1 MPTGGFT
8 PKLIFDVDLR
18 MPDLTGD
25 GEFGIM
31 VVSFLIVSGVKLT
44 CLVVAEAV
52 FPPGVTGR
60 DFSRLG
66 LLGLLDNEGIEVGLF
81 IVELEYL
88 SIDLA
93 RSSLLGLWR
102 NCLG

>member
-1 MPTGGFT
+1 MGCFT
-8 PKLIFDVDLR
+8 PKSVFDADLG

-60 DFSRLG
+60 GLSRLG
-66 LLGLLDNEGIEVGLF
+66 LLGLLDNEVIEVGF
-81 IVELEYL
+81 FMVELGYL
-88 SIDLA
+88 SIDLT
-93 RSSLLGLWR
+93 RSSLLGL
-102 NCLG
+102 